1 MTPEEYNYA
10 VFPRDA
16 DDPVFAA
23 FAEGLKVGRRAPD
36 PCLIELASGHAVQLR
51 DLTQDGLLVLE
62 FGSFT

>member
-16 DDPVFAA
+16 DDSVFAA
-23 FAEGLKVGRRAPD
+23 FAEGLKVGQRAPD
-36 PCLIELASGHAVQLR
+36 PSMVDLDSGGPVQLR
-51 DLTQDGLLVLE
+51 ELTTGGLLVLE